1 MEQQNFNEAEIQE
14 SIELSENDDY
24 IPMHDLGLIIENE
37 EIKFFN

>member
-14 SIELSENDDY
+14 SIEFFENDDY
-24 IPMHDLGLIIENE
+24 IPMNDLGLIIENE